1 MPEVQSD
8 GVRIDYTDAGQG
20 EPALLLLTGWCA
32 TRAAFGQVAQLC
44 ASHRRVLALDW
55 RGHGASETPAGDFG
69 AEDLVKDTLAVIE
82 ASHAEQVIPVALAH
96 AGWVAIELRRRL
108 GAKISKI
115 ILLDWIIFAPPAGF
129 LSALGGLQDEH
140 QCEHTRDR
148 LFSTWLEGVSN
159 PAVSQFVHH
168 VMGGFGFSMWSRA
181 GREISAA
188 YAKYGNPLHALELL
202 PSPVQVLHLY
212 AQPVDAA
219 YWDSQLFFAKSHPWF
234 TARRV
239 NALSHF
245 PMLEVPEEIAGAI
258 ESFVA
263 APVK

>member
-1 MPEVQSD
+1 MPEVKSD
-8 GVRIDYTDAGQG
+8 GVRVDYADAGHG
-20 EPALLLLTGWCA
+20 EPAVLMLPGWCA
-32 TRAAFGQVAQLC
+32 TREAFGELSKLS

-55 RGHGASETPAGDFG
+55 RGHGASEEPRGDFG
-69 AEDLVKDTLAVIE
+69 ARELLRDALAVVE
-82 ASHAEQVIPVALAH
+82 ASRAQRVIPLALSH
-96 AGWVAIELRRRL
+96 AGWVAIELKRKL
-108 GAKISKI
+108 GERIPKI
-115 ILLDWIIFAPPAGF
+115 ILLDWIVFAPPANF
-129 LSALGGLQDEH
+129 ESALVGLQDEH
-140 QCEHTRDR
+140 QYEHTRER
-148 LFSTWLEGVSN
+148 LFSSWLEGVTN

-188 YAKYGNPLHALELL
+188 YAQHGYPLKALEGLAV
-202 PSPVQVLHLY
+202 PVPVLHVY

-245 PMLEVPEEIAGAI
+245 PMLEVPEEIAEAI
-258 ESFVA
+258 ENFVS
-263 APVK
+263 AP

>member
-8 GVRIDYTDAGQG
+8 GVRIEYTDAGRG

-32 TRAAFGQVAQLC
+32 TRAAFGKVPQLC
-44 ASHRRVLALDW
+44 ASQRRVLALDW
-55 RGHGASETPAGDFG
+55 RGHGASETPTGDFG
-69 AEDLVKDTLAVIE
+69 APDLVNDALAVVE
-82 ASHAEQVIPVALAH
+82 ASGVERVVPVALAH
-96 AGWVAIELRRRL
+96 AGWVAIELRRKL
-108 GAKISKI
+108 GERIPKI
-115 ILLDWIIFAPPAGF
+115 ILLDWIIFAPPANF
-129 LSALGGLQDEH
+129 VSALVGLQDEH

-148 LFSTWLEGVSN
+148 LFSAWLEGVTN

-181 GREISAA
+181 AREIAAA
-188 YAKYGNPLHALELL
+188 YSRHGYPLRALEAL
-202 PSPVQVLHLY
+202 PSPLPVFHIY

-219 YWDSQLFFAKSHPWF
+219 FWDSQLFFAKSHPWF

-245 PMLEVPEEIAGAI
+245 PMLEVPEEIADAI
-258 ESFVA
+258 ESFVSG
-263 APVK
+263 P